1 MPVVVILLWLFPMTV
16 LFLIYRISTAHLRR
30 REQERAVI
38 AQLATVIEQDLPL
51 ARALAIAADGERLRA
66 RRILKQISD
75 LLCEGLP
82 LSAAVERGFLDCPG
96 VIRTLIDAGERAG
109 QLPAALDQAR
119 QWLNRR
125 SERRIRFGPAVLSYV
140 FVMLTC
146 LLMVSSFV
154 LIFLLPKF
162 KDIFNDF
169 NVQLPRKMAFFVEHG
184 PILLQGL
191 GALIIGMIAIAVV
204 TLYVRFRPRHVP
216 VPGVLSQ
223 MADEVRWR
231 IPGWRRVEF
240 AEGMTVMLRTLRFG
254 IGAGL
259 PLERAAELAAGLD
272 VNVHLRLR
280 MTRFARLLA
289 EGQTA
294 RGAARDARLGQVA
307 AIALAAGER
316 GGDLDPAL
324 RYAADYYEAL
334 VSRWWIALSSLAV
347 PLTTLAMGILIGTT
361 IYTFFQP
368 LVALIN
374 SVMAGGW

>member
-1 MPVVVILLWLFPMTV
+1 VLGQIGTVV
-16 LFLIYRISTAHLRR
+16 
-30 REQERAVI
+30 Q
-38 AQLATVIEQDLPL
+38 QDLPL
-51 ARALAIAADGERLRA
+51 ARALAIAADYERRRA
-66 RRILKQISD
+66 HRILKQISQF
-75 LLCEGLP
+75 LSQGLP
-82 LSAAVERGFLDCPG
+82 LSAAVERGCPDCPG
-96 VIRTLIDAGERAG
+96 VIRTLIDAGEQAG
-109 QLPAALDQAR
+109 QLPAAVEQAR
-119 QWLNRR
+119 AWLNRR
-125 SERRIRFGPAVLSYV
+125 DDQRIRFAPAVLTYV
-140 FVMLTC
+140 FILLTC
-146 LLMVSSFV
+146 LLIVSSMVLV
-154 LIFLLPKF
+154 LIVPKLRM
-162 KDIFNDF
+162 IFNDF

-191 GALIIGMIAIAVV
+191 GALIIGMIAVAVV
-204 TLYVRFRPRHVP
+204 ALYVRFRPRHVP